1 MKLVKFIR
9 SFNVEEVPC
18 SDREHLLK
26 YYTWDNVVPVY
37 GSERWLVSEKCTKT
51 KVVPIIDLFE
61 YSKPNL
67 DVPAEVKETY
77 IAISEEVEELLGKP
91 YSALRK
97 ENTEIT
103 QQLVQAWA
111 ELHARELRIKKL
123 EGDIDRGIDFAIN
136 RIRKEWD
143 RTYNMENA
151 SWWRRLFKKWG

>member
-111 ELHARELRIKKL
+111 ELHARGLRIKEL
-123 EGDIDRGIDFAIN
+123 EETNRKGYIFAL
-136 RIRKEWD
+136 IRHK
-143 RTYNMENA
+143 RMYRQIQNMENA